1 MQHYWCVLKLST
13 NASRFRCLKSVPS
26 PLPLPLPLVTPLP
39 LPIRLAPPGV
49 AAEQA
54 ARLAYREERRRA
66 QRRST
71 VAFAVERE
79 RRRALRELRA
89 AGVVT

>member
-1 MQHYWCVLKLST
+1 M
-13 NASRFRCLKSVPS
+13 
-26 PLPLPLPLVTPLP
+26 
-39 LPIRLAPPGV
+39 

-79 RRRALRELRA
+79 RRKALRELRA
-89 AGVVT
+89 AGAVTQNVNCPKRVPVYLLDMGNVKQKRGGAR